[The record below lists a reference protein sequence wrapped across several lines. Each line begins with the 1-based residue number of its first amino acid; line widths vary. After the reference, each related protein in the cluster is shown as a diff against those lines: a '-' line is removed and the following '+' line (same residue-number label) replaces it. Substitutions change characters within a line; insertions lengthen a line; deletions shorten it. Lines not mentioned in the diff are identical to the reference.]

1 MAARCTVDI
10 FKASRIGGGIAP
22 STTIRLEEEIP
33 EPDTDL
39 THSAF
44 IAAVEK
50 VFEDQATALETAL
63 HNALPGGTYDRLL
76 GLMLKRRASHF
87 LVTF

>member
-10 FKASRIGGGIAP
+10 FKAQGIGGDIPP
-22 STTIRLEEEIP
+22 STTIRLEKEIP
-33 EPDTDL
+33 DPDPSL
-39 THSAF
+39 AHSAF
-44 IAAVEK
+44 LAAAEK
-50 VFEDQATALETAL
+50 VFQDQAAALETAL

-76 GLMLKRRASHF
+76 GLMLQRRASHF

>member
-10 FKASRIGGGIAP
+10 FKAQRVGGDIVP
-22 STTIRLEEEIP
+22 STTIRLGEEIP
-33 EPDTDL
+33 EPDTNL

-44 IAAVEK
+44 IAAVDK
-50 VFEDQATALETAL
+50 VFQDQAAALEVAL
-63 HNALPGGTYDRLL
+63 HNALPGGTYDKLL
-76 GLMLKRRASHF
+76 GLMLQRKATHF